1 MKVKPN
7 ILLITS
13 DQQRA
18 DCNGFEN
25 KNIKPPHIDRLAR
38 EGTRF
43 SACITPNLVCQP
55 SRSSILTGLLPLT
68 HGVWDNGVDLD
79 PAVGARGFA
88 GTLAKSGYQT
98 AFLGNQLTLCRVLGR
113 YKLYVPTTDLGF
125 GAHVMMDGVWEPW
138 LTVFM
143 ASRIKPGMHVVD
155 AGANHGYY
163 TVLFADLVGPAGRV
177 LAIEPNPPTAKLL
190 RQTVGVNGFD
200 SRVDVIEKALTAA
213 DDETLVFFAPG
224 QEPKNARVMNADYAG
239 LPEMVT
245 VTGAKLDTLLAD
257 WPRVDFMK
265 VDVEGAEE
273 PMLAGAWAT
282 ITQDRPELLLEF
294 NSKRCTDPAGLL
306 DRLEAIYGAAC
317 SIGFD
322 SSLQSVSRETLLSA
336 DNEEDWLLYFKPH
349 SP

>member
-1 MKVKPN
+1 MMRPLRFPRLPKPIPTELN
-7 ILLITS
+7 LIGLNELLTMDRWALERRS
-13 DQQRA
+13 RA
-18 DCNGFEN
+18 
-25 KNIKPPHIDRLAR
+25 
-38 EGTRF
+38 
-43 SACITPNLVCQP
+43 LV
-55 SRSSILTGLLPLT
+55 
-68 HGVWDNGVDLD
+68 
-79 PAVGARGFA
+79 
-88 GTLAKSGYQT
+88 QT

-163 TVLFADLVGPAGRV
+163 TVLFADIVGPAGRV

-282 ITQDRPELLLEF
+282 IKHDRPELLLEF

-306 DRLEAIYGAAC
+306 DRLEAIYGAARL
-317 SIGFD
+317 IGFD
-322 SSLQSVSRETLLSA
+322 SSLQSVSREALLSA